1 MDGHRSV
8 ESCWRSH
15 RKAVEA
21 EGGHSSAEE
30 VDVDNRSG
38 AVAVAGSERE

>member
-1 MDGHRSV
+1 MDEHRSV
-8 ESCWRSH
+8 ESCWRWH
-15 RKAVEA
+15 RKVAAA

-38 AVAVAGSERE
+38 VVAVAGSGRE